1 MLRELYHERI
11 RYELMN
17 EFKLKNIHQVPY
29 IEKVV
34 LNCGVKDAKENIKA
48 IDVVVEEFK
57 MITGQKPVVTR
68 AKKSIAGFK
77 LKEGTPIGVVVTLR
91 GKRMYEFLERFL
103 YAALPRIRDFKGF
116 EVKSIDKFGN
126 FNFGVSD
133 EFIFPEILLDKVDKP
148 RGLNIT
154 ICIRNTDVGK
164 TKRLL
169 ELLGFPF
176 RGVKQV
182 AKVGG

>member
-1 MLRELYHERI
+1 MLKEIYIEKVRPEI
-11 RYELMN
+11 MK

-48 IDVVVEEFK
+48 IDIVEEEFK
-57 MITGQKPVVTR
+57 MITGQKPVITR

-77 LKEGTPIGVVVTLR
+77 LKEGMPAGVVVTLR
-91 GKRMYEFLERFL
+91 GRRMFEFLERFL

-116 EVKSIDKFGN
+116 DFKSIDTHGN
-126 FNFGVSD
+126 FNFGISD
-133 EFIFPEILLDKVDKP
+133 EFIFPEIPLNVVDRA
-148 RGLNIT
+148 RGLNLT
-154 ICIRNTDVGK
+154 ICVRNSSREK

-176 RGVKQV
+176 RQV
-182 AKVGG
+182 RL